1 MSLQIRAQA
10 ELERRRRQQTAP
22 PPDNWQAWLPAMFPA
37 IFAVPFAAHQI
48 EFWQW
53 VESIT
58 IDSKPNPFIAVWA
71 RGGGKT
77 SSVEAATVRLAAK
90 GTRKFCLYIRSTQ
103 DKANESVTNIAAMLE
118 SRTITQHYPL
128 LSERKLGKYGFA
140 RGWRVDTLRCAS
152 GFSVIGLGLDAAVRG
167 IKIEEQRPD
176 IIFCH
181 KKGTRIFVNNRWDLV
196 ENHPSAHSYISDG
209 FNVTI
214 FGIPFY
220 ETVSNDHL
228 YYVKQ
233 FKLKKGRLDEI
244 CTGWQPAHSLNK
256 HSYIGLPIDYSVE
269 DVQPVSVYEP
279 GVITQ
284 RDAKG
289 RVVAAGGNYV
299 KKIPEYFRD
308 PDWWWLIGLW
318 WGDGHIAGKTQ
329 VIITVA
335 DKQPEIADKIYMI
348 LARYNIKHSAIKKVG
363 CSQVVFSCSVMN
375 RWFRTWK
382 TSKAAA
388 QKCPPQ
394 WVEKINFELQ
404 KEFVKGYI
412 DSDGFIDN
420 KHNQLRITSVSL
432 NGLLCLSRI
441 LARLNIPSYIR
452 KGIKGHDTEIVGVKC
467 SSQDKYDIM
476 FRQNVKILGYD
487 IENQTR
493 YSYGRCFIK
502 DGFIWRK
509 IHTISNVQNQEFI
522 AIKTDEGTYIT
533 DFGLSHNCDDLDDVS
548 DAPRTVLR
556 KIEVLTT
563 SILPAGATNVAIGGV
578 QNLIHE
584 GGIFAQLVSG
594 QADFLLNCQISGPHP
609 AVVDLVYESLP
620 EGGYRI
626 TGGTPTWEGQSLAIC
641 ESQINEWG
649 LASFLREAQH
659 EIETTG
665 GIWDDIAF
673 RHIDQAAVPDII
685 RGAVWIDP
693 AVTSTDESDCQAMQA
708 DGLGSDGKLYR
719 FYSWEGITTPE
730 DIVTRAVLKCLELG
744 FEAIGI
750 ETDQGGDTWQSVYAQ
765 VWQRINEAA
774 HWWVKL
780 SSEGGQEAE
789 DWIASHTELAA
800 VAPLANDIVTQRLR
814 QPQFRSAK
822 AGQGHG
828 SKVARNQRMLVSYE
842 QGKVIHVTGT
852 HSVLERALKR
862 FPNKP
867 LDLADAAYWGWWD
880 LVDSKTHSGSVGRV
894 SDRRAAAAPAA
905 APPPYLA
912 LRYTGNKSF
921 PLTIGNTSYMISEG
935 WKRSVDAVLARQ
947 MANQFPDF
955 FEVVG

>member
-1 MSLQIRAQA
+1 MLSPIQIRAQA

-37 IFAVPFAAHQI
+37 IFAVPFASHHT

-58 IDSKPNPFIAVWA
+58 ADSKPNPFIAVWA
-71 RGGGKT
+71 RGGGKS

-118 SRTITQHYPL
+118 SRTIAQHYPL
-128 LSERKLGKYGFA
+128 LSERKLSKYGFA
-140 RGWRVDTLRCAS
+140 RGWRVDTLRCAN

-176 IIFCH
+176 IIF
-181 KKGTRIFVNNRWDLV
+181 F
-196 ENHPSAHSYISDG
+196 
-209 FNVTI
+209 
-214 FGIPFY
+214 
-220 ETVSNDHL
+220 
-228 YYVKQ
+228 
-233 FKLKKGRLDEI
+233 
-244 CTGWQPAHSLNK
+244 
-256 HSYIGLPIDYSVE
+256 
-269 DVQPVSVYEP
+269 
-279 GVITQ
+279 
-284 RDAKG
+284 
-289 RVVAAGGNYV
+289 
-299 KKIPEYFRD
+299 
-308 PDWWWLIGLW
+308 
-318 WGDGHIAGKTQ
+318 
-329 VIITVA
+329 
-335 DKQPEIADKIYMI
+335 
-348 LARYNIKHSAIKKVG
+348 
-363 CSQVVFSCSVMN
+363 
-375 RWFRTWK
+375 
-382 TSKAAA
+382 
-388 QKCPPQ
+388 
-394 WVEKINFELQ
+394 
-404 KEFVKGYI
+404 
-412 DSDGFIDN
+412 
-420 KHNQLRITSVSL
+420 
-432 NGLLCLSRI
+432 
-441 LARLNIPSYIR
+441 
-452 KGIKGHDTEIVGVKC
+452 
-467 SSQDKYDIM
+467 
-476 FRQNVKILGYD
+476 
-487 IENQTR
+487 
-493 YSYGRCFIK
+493 
-502 DGFIWRK
+502 
-509 IHTISNVQNQEFI
+509 
-522 AIKTDEGTYIT
+522 
-533 DFGLSHNCDDLDDVS
+533 DDLDDVS

-719 FYSWEGITTPE
+719 FYSWEGVTSPE

-780 SSEGGQEAE
+780 SRGGDNEAE

-852 HSVLERALKR
+852 HSVLERSLKR

-867 LDLADAAYWGWWD
+867 LDLADAAYWTWWD
-880 LVDSKTHSGSVGRV
+880 LVDSKSHSGSVGRV
-894 SDRRAAAAPAA
+894 SDRRAAAAQP

-921 PLTIGNTSYMISEG
+921 PLTIGRASYMISEG
-935 WKRSVDAVLARQ
+935 WQRSVDAVLARQ
-947 MANQFPDF
+947 VVNQFPDF
-955 FEVVG
+955 FEVV

>member
-1 MSLQIRAQA
+1 MSSPIQIRAQV

-37 IFAVPFAAHQI
+37 IFAVPFASHHT

-58 IDSKPNPFIAVWA
+58 IESKPNPFIAVWA
-71 RGGGKT
+71 RGGGK
-77 SSVEAATVRLAAK
+77 SSAIEAAAVRLAAK
-90 GTRKFCLYIRSTQ
+90 GARKFCLYIRSTQ

-118 SRTITQHYPL
+118 SRTIAQHYPL
-128 LSERKLGKYGFA
+128 LSERKLSKYGFA

-176 IIFCH
+176 AVLF
-181 KKGTRIFVNNRWDLV
+181 
-196 ENHPSAHSYISDG
+196 
-209 FNVTI
+209 
-214 FGIPFY
+214 
-220 ETVSNDHL
+220 
-228 YYVKQ
+228 
-233 FKLKKGRLDEI
+233 
-244 CTGWQPAHSLNK
+244 
-256 HSYIGLPIDYSVE
+256 
-269 DVQPVSVYEP
+269 
-279 GVITQ
+279 
-284 RDAKG
+284 
-289 RVVAAGGNYV
+289 
-299 KKIPEYFRD
+299 
-308 PDWWWLIGLW
+308 
-318 WGDGHIAGKTQ
+318 
-329 VIITVA
+329 
-335 DKQPEIADKIYMI
+335 
-348 LARYNIKHSAIKKVG
+348 
-363 CSQVVFSCSVMN
+363 
-375 RWFRTWK
+375 
-382 TSKAAA
+382 
-388 QKCPPQ
+388 
-394 WVEKINFELQ
+394 
-404 KEFVKGYI
+404 
-412 DSDGFIDN
+412 
-420 KHNQLRITSVSL
+420 
-432 NGLLCLSRI
+432 
-441 LARLNIPSYIR
+441 
-452 KGIKGHDTEIVGVKC
+452 
-467 SSQDKYDIM
+467 
-476 FRQNVKILGYD
+476 
-487 IENQTR
+487 
-493 YSYGRCFIK
+493 
-502 DGFIWRK
+502 
-509 IHTISNVQNQEFI
+509 
-522 AIKTDEGTYIT
+522 
-533 DFGLSHNCDDLDDVS
+533 DDLDDIA
-548 DAPRTVLR
+548 DTPRTVLR

-563 SILPAGATNVAIGGV
+563 SILPAGAPNVAICGV
-578 QNLIHE
+578 QNLVHE
-584 GGIFAQLVSG
+584 GSIFAQLASSK
-594 QADFLLNCQISGPHP
+594 ADFLLNCQISGPHP
-609 AVVDLVYESLP
+609 AVRNLTYELLQ

-626 TGGTPTWEGQSLAIC
+626 TGGTPTWEGQDLAIC

-649 LASFLREAQH
+649 LTSFLREAQH

-665 GIWDDIAF
+665 GIWDEITF
-673 RHIDQAAVPDII
+673 QHIDQAAVPDII

-765 VWQRINEAA
+765 VWQRITEAA
-774 HWWVKL
+774 QWWAKL
-780 SSEGGQEAE
+780 SRSEDREAE
-789 DWIASHTELAA
+789 EWIASHTELAA
-800 VAPLANDIVTQRLR
+800 VAPLANDIVAQRLR

-852 HSVLERALKR
+852 HAVLERSLKR

-894 SDRRAAAAPAA
+894 GDRRAAAAQP

-921 PLTIGNTSYMISEG
+921 PLTIGKASYMISEG
-935 WKRSVDAVLARQ
+935 WQRSVDAVLARQ